1 MLVAEDNPVNQQVA
15 SGMLEHAGHEPI
27 VAANGR
33 EVLALLDK
41 EPFDL
46 VLMDVQMPE
55 MDGLEATA
63 AIRERERGTA
73 RHVPIVALTAHA
85 MKGDAEKCLAA
96 GMDGY
101 LAKPLQLRELTDA
114 IARVLPGAGRP
125 GLGPGAFVDGL
136 PSSVRLDAA
145 RLLERVGGDRHAL
158 VRIVRTFRADYP
170 KQLALLREAV
180 AAGDAA
186 ALRRAAHAL
195 KGAVSNFAAAPATE
209 AAMALQAMGERQDL
223 GAARGALVRLELEI
237 ESLSADLLALSG
249 AASRSARRK
258 PAPREPARRA
268 RPVPRQGRRPRQGRQ
283 APPAARGQSRYLTK
297 TTSLWASL

>member
-15 SGMLEHAGHEPI
+15 SAILEHAGHEPI

-41 EPFDL
+41 EAFDL

-63 AIRERERGTA
+63 AIRERERGTD

-114 IARVLPGAGRP
+114 IARVVPGAGRP
-125 GLGPGAFVDGL
+125 GTGPAASVDSL
-136 PSSVRLDAA
+136 PSSTRLDTA
-145 RLLERVGGDRHAL
+145 RLLERVGGDRRAL
-158 VRIVRTFRADYP
+158 ARIVRTFRADFP
-170 KQLALLREAV
+170 KQLA
-180 AAGDAA
+180 
-186 ALRRAAHAL
+186 
-195 KGAVSNFAAAPATE
+195 APAQR
-209 AAMALQAMGERQDL
+209 AGGRRR
-223 GAARGALVRLELEI
+223 GRPAARR
-237 ESLSADLLALSG
+237 
-249 AASRSARRK
+249 SRT
-258 PAPREPARRA
+258 
-268 RPVPRQGRRPRQGRQ
+268 QGRRLQLRRHPGHRGRDGAADDGRPAGPRRGARARSCGSSSSSSRSPPSCSLSSADARRQ
-283 APPAARGQSRYLTK
+283 APGAPSGQRIPPDPPARQGARKKAPPKAVAHRRRPAVSRGT
-297 TTSLWASL
+297 